1 VYVFN
6 VPYLNY
12 CIFHYVTLNGFDNN
26 VIICWYII
34 FYELF
39 VLNFIIK
46 MYYVIQKKN
55 LSFGWNVRK
64 IMMVKEIKCLQD
76 IIIEMYWIV
85 RFTCNF
91 FQFQFFKN

>member
-12 CIFHYVTLNGFDNN
+12 CIFHYVTLNGFDDI
-26 VIICWYII
+26 VIMCWYKI

-46 MYYVIQKKN
+46 MYYGIQKKFFH
-55 LSFGWNVRK
+55 LDEIWG
-64 IMMVKEIKCLQD
+64 KEWWLK
-76 IIIEMYWIV
+76 
-85 RFTCNF
+85 
-91 FQFQFFKN
+91 K